1 MSKDFR
7 WPERFPPIEQESTN
21 SFRWFLFF
29 IFMFIVMVNAVVFLP
44 SVIAMAFPQLDLS
57 WLFTQ

>member
-7 WPERFPPIEQESTN
+7 WPERLPPIEQESTN
-21 SFRWFLFF
+21 SFLWLLFF
-29 IFMFIVMVNAVVFLP
+29 VFMFIVMVNAVVFLP

-57 WLFTQ
+57 WLFAQ

>member
-1 MSKDFR
+1 MSKDFI
-7 WPERFPPIEQESTN
+7 WKGPLPPIEQESTN
-21 SFRWFLFF
+21 SFLWFLSF

-57 WLFTQ
+57 WLFAQ